1 LKNYRKIKGLVGRH
15 GTGLFRLLERDE
27 IKLGR
32 DDGAFFFRAPDA
44 AQHGSASRGPLY
56 FAWGCFRDFLSRRCR
71 APLKGRYAGSG
82 TRHRWCLAFTER
94 IDPTPTH
101 HALMAYFEIGRGQLY
116 SIRAP
121 VFPEGKM
128 QVRTRYWIL
137 HWVRVVLWPL
147 PVLTFVRAWR
157 ATIRSAVPQ
166 G

>member
-1 LKNYRKIKGLVGRH
+1 MKNHPEIKGLVSRH

-56 FAWGCFRDFLSRRCR
+56 FAWGCFRDFLSRPCR

-94 IDPTPTH
+94 IDPTPNLKIVSTSRPRH
-101 HALMAYFEIGRGQLY
+101 MTITECPGHRGRY
-116 SIRAP
+116 S
-121 VFPEGKM
+121 E
-128 QVRTRYWIL
+128 RTRSGAYLVAMSMIDLASWL
-137 HWVRVVLWPL
+137 GSLVGLVGAGAP
-147 PVLTFVRAWR
+147 A
-157 ATIRSAVPQ
+157 S
-166 G
+166 